1 MASNPGAADNADGRQ
16 DEIGETAEKG
26 AKRAERPRGPLPA
39 CFDARAI
46 ARPSFG
52 LADRHGAIIGR
63 KGTPEKGPAMG
74 RHD

>member
-52 LADRHGAIIGR
+52 LADRHGGYHRPQGHPRERAGD
-63 KGTPEKGPAMG
+63 GTP
-74 RHD
+74 